1 MWVRA
6 GPHRASRTDTL
17 THASV
22 LVGPE
27 TIDAQTVP
35 VLPDAVW
42 VCGRNDAVLSVV
54 AYGADGTRPA
64 GGYLLELSL
73 RAISQGFRYKHLSV
87 VPFPRFLRAAPVM
100 SPRARGPPPG
110 SPRGAGAR
118 AAPGPRRPDERSRDV
133 ETKRGSRERGTS
145 VSATPE
151 RSDLAPRPASRRHS
165 ESTAVR
171 GTGTAERSCATIYRY
186 TSHASTAS
194 LQWTSGVNNHEGA
207 TLELRP
213 QRCAHCGNVSPRPPR
228 GRGPTRERAAWEL
241 RGRCHL
247 PDAQTA
253 WFSTLLWSP
262 ASLHTE
268 FSDALVL
275 GALRPHRCGLGPLGR
290 PTRCPRWPSVG
301 GACKLAGA
309 WLRSPR
315 GHPR

>member
-1 MWVRA
+1 MRPDETSRRNGGVESVVRRSPPLQTSRRA
-6 GPHRASRTDTL
+6 RPRADTASRRCAAPERSYYEIYDIPIYVA
-17 THASV
+17 HEYSV
-22 LVGPE
+22 SN
-27 TIDAQTVP
+27 
-35 VLPDAVW
+35 
-42 VCGRNDAVLSVV
+42 GRAVLTS
-54 AYGADGTRPA
+54 
-64 GGYLLELSL
+64 
-73 RAISQGFRYKHLSV
+73 
-87 VPFPRFLRAAPVM
+87 
-100 SPRARGPPPG
+100 
-110 SPRGAGAR
+110 AR
-118 AAPGPRRPDERSRDV
+118 AALALRS
-133 ETKRGSRERGTS
+133 
-145 VSATPE
+145 
-151 RSDLAPRPASRRHS
+151 
-165 ESTAVR
+165 
-171 GTGTAERSCATIYRY
+171 
-186 TSHASTAS
+186 
-194 LQWTSGVNNHEGA
+194 
-207 TLELRP
+207 

-247 PDAQTA
+247 PDAQTV

>member
-1 MWVRA
+1 M
-6 GPHRASRTDTL
+6 
-17 THASV
+17 
-22 LVGPE
+22 
-27 TIDAQTVP
+27 
-35 VLPDAVW
+35 
-42 VCGRNDAVLSVV
+42 
-54 AYGADGTRPA
+54 
-64 GGYLLELSL
+64 
-73 RAISQGFRYKHLSV
+73 
-87 VPFPRFLRAAPVM
+87 
-100 SPRARGPPPG
+100 
-110 SPRGAGAR
+110 
-118 AAPGPRRPDERSRDV
+118 RPDETSRRNGGVERVVRRSPPLR
-133 ETKRGSRERGTS
+133 TSRRARPRADTAS
-145 VSATPE
+145 RRCAAPE
-151 RSDLAPRPASRRHS
+151 RSYYDL
-165 ESTAVR
+165 
-171 GTGTAERSCATIYRY
+171 RY
-186 TSHASTAS
+186 TSTQR
-194 LQWTSGVNNHEGA
+194 LQWTSGVNVREGA
-207 TLELRP
+207 ALALRS

-247 PDAQTA
+247 PDAQTV